1 MELYT
6 TRKGFFKKE
15 ELAKLASALGFPSN
29 FFIKELRKSSDCCF
43 ESDCAR
49 LEDGKA
55 ISGERLKHILQS
67 GALNHRLEK
76 IFNKY
81 DAQYNIKVTVK
92 VVSLLA
98 DGQLSFSEVATA
110 RMAFEVY
117 SMEDGS
123 GLPAEL
129 APVSQALKLMDRVM
143 APTRLEVEIAKQQ
156 HYCEL
161 PSRIQMYEFYDL
173 AVRCLKLSEAE
184 REMEAQ
190 IGRNVSDDINAL
202 STASSDTSLPDIS
215 KMLMTTD
222 QQILDYLDERYK
234 SSMFKKVDPTPA
246 PLDDQRI
253 VSMAPRRILR
263 SMSKE
268 HSSAIVPPLEQSQQ
282 QLHQARGGGMVLS
295 VTQCAGVEEGLQ
307 LSRRHTSMS
316 IEHRTRNTSL
326 SCGSRLSQNL
336 VQWRQN
342 RTPSSRLTDRS
353 VKDPVF
359 LSKSAPNIL
368 LDRGEEHICSDTAM
382 DSGDITDAIS
392 KICVDSVYRA
402 REAVCSSVAS
412 LPQVEAAVETMDSRR
427 GSTLLSDKLHRR
439 FSRRLCTPTL
449 PTVRLTPIITK
460 EEMKRHHDSI
470 SELEWERLRKARPK

>member
-1 MELYT
+1 MT
-6 TRKGFFKKE
+6 TRRGCFKKE

-29 FFIKELRKSSDCCF
+29 IFIKELRKSSNYYF
-43 ESDCAR
+43 EIESDYAR

-55 ISGERLKHILQS
+55 ITAEGLNHVLES

-81 DAQYNIKVTVK
+81 DAQYNIKVIVK
-92 VVSLLA
+92 AVSLLA
-98 DGQLSFSEVATA
+98 DRQLSFSEVAIA

-129 APVSQALKLMDRVM
+129 GPVSQALKLMDRVM
-143 APTRLEVEIAKQQ
+143 APTRLEAEIAKQQ

-184 REMEAQ
+184 REMDVQ
-190 IGRNVSDDINAL
+190 IGRNVNDAGAL
-202 STASSDTSLPDIS
+202 TTASSDTSLPDIS

-222 QQILDYLDERYK
+222 QRILDYLDERYK
-234 SSMFKKVDPTPA
+234 SSMFKMVDPTPA

-268 HSSAIVPPLEQSQQ
+268 HSCAIVPPLERSQQ
-282 QLHQARGGGMVLS
+282 QLHQARSGRGMVLS
-295 VTQCAGVEEGLQ
+295 ATQCASVEGSIQ
-307 LSRRHTSMS
+307 SSRPHTSLSMD
-316 IEHRTRNTSL
+316 HRSRNTSI
-326 SCGSRLSQNL
+326 SCRSRLSQNAM
-336 VQWRQN
+336 QWSRN

-353 VKDPVF
+353 MKDPVF

-368 LDRGEEHICSDTAM
+368 LDSGEEHVSDAAM
-382 DSGDITDAIS
+382 DSGDISDAIS

-412 LPQVEAAVETMDSRR
+412 LPQVDPHMDNRR
-427 GSTLLSDKLHRR
+427 GSVLVSNKLCRR
-439 FSRRLCTPTL
+439 KLSRRLCTPTL
-449 PTVRLTPIITK
+449 PIVRLTPIITK

-470 SELEWERLRKARPK
+470 SELEWERLRKAKK

>member
-1 MELYT
+1 MEVYT
-6 TRKGFFKKE
+6 TRKGCFKKE
-15 ELAKLASALGFPSN
+15 ELSKLASALGFPSN
-29 FFIKELRKSSDCCF
+29 IFIKELRKSSSYCF
-43 ESDCAR
+43 ESDHAR

-55 ISGERLKHILQS
+55 ITAEGLNHVIES

-81 DAQYNIKVTVK
+81 DAQYNIKVIVK
-92 VVSLLA
+92 AVTLLA
-98 DGQLSFSEVATA
+98 DRQLSFSEVAIA

-117 SMEDGS
+117 CMEDGS

-129 APVSQALKLMDRVM
+129 RPVSQALKLMDRVM
-143 APTRLEVEIAKQQ
+143 APTRLEAEIAKQQ

-184 REMEAQ
+184 REMEVQ
-190 IGRNVSDDINAL
+190 IGRNVNDDSAL
-202 STASSDTSLPDIS
+202 TTASSDTSLPDIS

-222 QQILDYLDERYK
+222 QRILDYLDERYK
-234 SSMFKKVDPTPA
+234 SSMFKKVDPTPS

-253 VSMAPRRILR
+253 ISMAPRRMLR

-268 HSSAIVPPLEQSQQ
+268 HSCAIVPPLERSQQ
-282 QLHQARGGGMVLS
+282 QLHQARSGRGMVLS
-295 VTQCAGVEEGLQ
+295 ATQYASVEGSIQ
-307 LSRRHTSMS
+307 SSRPHTSLSMD
-316 IEHRTRNTSL
+316 HRTRNISML
-326 SCGSRLSQNL
+326 CSSRLSQNAM
-336 VQWRQN
+336 QWRRNQ
-342 RTPSSRLTDRS
+342 TPSSRLTDRS
-353 VKDPVF
+353 MKDPVF

-368 LDRGEEHICSDTAM
+368 LDRGEENISDRAM
-382 DSGDITDAIS
+382 DSTGDIITDAIS

-412 LPQVEAAVETMDSRR
+412 LPQVEAAVDNRR
-427 GSTLLSDKLHRR
+427 GSVLVSDKLCRR
-439 FSRRLCTPTL
+439 RLSRRLCTPTL
-449 PTVRLTPIITK
+449 PIVRLTPIITK

-470 SELEWERLRKARPK
+470 SELEWDRLRKAKKVD